1 MCAMGGGG
9 PFSPL
14 LAMQMVLCKWH
25 HGIRPFVY
33 FFLICLFFEKE
44 KKCLLQAS
52 ARHQVLEPGA
62 NPDSHGCLYIGQPW
76 LPLIITLFERLLA
89 FMKGSNKSWAMDIT
103 NEHVKNVQISTNL
116 MSLKSLKQINGF

>member
-1 MCAMGGGG
+1 M
-9 PFSPL
+9 
-14 LAMQMVLCKWH
+14 
-25 HGIRPFVY
+25 
-33 FFLICLFFEKE
+33 
-44 KKCLLQAS
+44 
-52 ARHQVLEPGA
+52 EPGA

-116 MSLKSLKQINGF
+116 ISLKSLNNERFFGCPEQLHRRPCQSASAVSDSISQ